1 MNQIDRVIVKNV
13 NHKLEEKIVYLEKKK
28 KKQVKGEQY
37 SRRNNIEKPSI
48 PNSIPDEDIENTVV
62 FVKTLE

>member
-28 KKQVKGEQY
+28 KQVKGEQY
-37 SRRNNIEKPSI
+37 SCRNNIEKSSI